1 MEWLG
6 NEALRR
12 SSVQLALDG
21 RWEEAIS
28 VAEMDSDSLRDWL
41 VGAGVNIAI
50 ESVYCDDAGNLRGFF
65 GFRQNI
71 ENAHQRLAFWRDVV
85 AASSNYEFRAPG
97 EQLAAWLA
105 LLGEPPLLSTE
116 AAGTKLGVF
125 NQWLTAGSVPLDRVR
140 LDESDVSSGP
150 AWLRDGATAPICREL
165 YWLAPERIWLAETA
179 CDRVDGLYRLDRSL
193 LPA

>member
-65 GFRQNI
+65 GFRQSI
-71 ENAHQRLAFWRDVV
+71 DNAHQRLSF
-85 AASSNYEFRAPG
+85 
-97 EQLAAWLA
+97 
-105 LLGEPPLLSTE
+105 
-116 AAGTKLGVF
+116 
-125 NQWLTAGSVPLDRVR
+125 
-140 LDESDVSSGP
+140 
-150 AWLRDGATAPICREL
+150 
-165 YWLAPERIWLAETA
+165 
-179 CDRVDGLYRLDRSL
+179 
-193 LPA
+193 